1 MDFLLLLP
9 HGRRVVLEVDGAH
22 HHRTAAAYADT
33 VRGDREL
40 KLTGADVYR
49 FGAAELSDL
58 PRARPVM
65 EIFFTDLFDAYEIPV
80 PQDPR

>member
-1 MDFLLLLP
+1 
-9 HGRRVVLEVDGAH
+9 
-22 HHRTAAAYADT
+22 